1 MNNQKQTSFT
11 VSKIYKS
18 RKNLLNI
25 LERRGFD
32 ISDYDNFG
40 INEIQAMYANK
51 QLDMLLIKKT
61 VVGGEEKEEKIY
73 VKYHITSKN
82 GTSTFPKLRDAHI
95 NDYIDDLYNL
105 EDILG
110 KDDELLI
117 IIKDQ
122 NINKTLEE
130 YMEFIFIKD
139 NHYINIL
146 KIKEILF
153 NILDHCMVPDHKIL
167 TEKEKEKIYEK
178 YKIMQDSELPE
189 ISRFDPIS
197 KALGIRPN
205 ELCEITRSS
214 KTSITSKYYRL
225 CS

>member
-18 RKNLLNI
+18 RKHLLDI
-25 LERRGFD
+25 LEKRGFD
-32 ISDYDNFG
+32 VSEYSNFG
-40 INEIQAMYANK
+40 INEIQAMYLNK
-51 QLDMLLIKKT
+51 QLDMLLKK
-61 VVGGEEKEEKIY
+61 KDKKDNKQIY
-73 VKYHITSKN
+73 VKYHVTNKS
-82 GTSTFPKLRDAHI
+82 GSSTFPKLRDTHI
-95 NDYIDDLYNL
+95 NEYIDDLFNL
-105 EDILG
+105 EEILN

-130 YMEFIFIKD
+130 YMNFIFIKD

-146 KIKEILF
+146 KISELLF
-153 NILDHCMVPDHKIL
+153 NILEHCMVPEHKIL
-167 TEKEKEKIYEK
+167 SEKEKEKVYER
-178 YKIMQDSELPE
+178 YMIMEDRELPE
-189 ISRFDPIS
+189 ISRFDPVA
-197 KALGIRPN
+197 KALGLKPG

-214 KTSITSKYYRL
+214 KTSITSRYYRL

>member
-18 RKNLLNI
+18 RKNLLDI

-32 ISDYDNFG
+32 ISDYNNFG
-40 INEIQAMYANK
+40 INEIQAMYVNK
-51 QLDMLLIKKT
+51 QLDMLLSKKNGNDST
-61 VVGGEEKEEKIY
+61 KKIY
-73 VKYHITSKN
+73 VKYHVTHKN
-82 GTSTFPKLRDAHI
+82 GSSTFPKLRDSHI

-105 EDILG
+105 EDILD

-130 YMEFIFIKD
+130 YMDFIFIKD

-146 KIKEILF
+146 KINEILF
-153 NILDHCMVPDHKIL
+153 NILDHCMVPEHKIL
-167 TEKEKEKIYEK
+167 SEKEKEKIYEK

-189 ISRFDPIS
+189 ISRFDPVA
-197 KALGIRPN
+197 KALGLRPG

>member
-18 RKNLLNI
+18 RKNLLTI
-25 LERRGFD
+25 LEKRGFD
-32 ISDYDNFG
+32 ISDYNNFG
-40 INEIQAMYANK
+40 INEIQTMYVNK
-51 QLDMLLIKKT
+51 QLDMLLSKKN
-61 VVGGEEKEEKIY
+61 GKKIY
-73 VKYHITSKN
+73 VKYHVTHKN
-82 GTSTFPKLRDAHI
+82 GSSTFPKLRDSHI
-95 NDYIDDLYNL
+95 NDYVDDLYNL
-105 EDILG
+105 EEILN
-110 KDDELLI
+110 KEDELLI
-117 IIKDQ
+117 IVKDQ

-146 KIKEILF
+146 KIKELLF
-153 NILDHCMVPDHKIL
+153 NILEHCMVPEHKIL

-189 ISRFDPIS
+189 ISRFDPIA
-197 KALGIRPN
+197 KVLGVRPG